1 MVQSENFQEIDVSAF
16 DGPPAEADV
25 VLDIDSLSK
34 SYKNSDR
41 SVEHV
46 LEDVDLTI
54 REGDF
59 LCLLGKS
66 GCGKSTLLKCIAG
79 MTGIDSG
86 DVKVDKDSIGYV
98 FQEDRLLNWYTVETN
113 IRLAL
118 ENKGVPKDE
127 HQERIDKYLDLVGLS
142 DTADMYP
149 SQLSGGMKQR
159 VSIVRALAIEPD
171 ILLMDEP
178 FSSLDEIT
186 ARELRERFLEM
197 IAELNQSVLFV
208 THNASE
214 AAFLST
220 RIGILGST
228 SPSHLTKIMDNPLEY
243 PRDIDSKEILD
254 LQKEIVSYL

>member
-1 MVQSENFQEIDVSAF
+1 MVQSEDTPEADSMAF
-16 DGPPAEADV
+16 DGSSDQAEV
-25 VLDIDSLSK
+25 VLDVDSLSK
-34 SYKNSDR
+34 SYRNSDG

-46 LEDVDLTI
+46 LEDVNLTI
-54 REGDF
+54 REGDY

-79 MTGIDSG
+79 LTGIDSG
-86 DVKVDKDSIGYV
+86 AVEVDKDSIGYV

-113 IRLAL
+113 VRLAL
-118 ENKGVPKDE
+118 ENKGVPE
-127 HQERIDKYLDLVGLS
+127 EVHQERIEKYLGLVGLS

-186 ARELRERFLEM
+186 ARELRERFLQM

-228 SPSHLTKIMDNPLEY
+228 SPSHLTKVMDNPLEY

>member
-1 MVQSENFQEIDVSAF
+1 MVQSKNSHNMEDPNFDT
-16 DGPPAEADV
+16 PPAEAEV
-25 VLDIDSLSK
+25 VCQVDNLTK
-34 SYKNSDR
+34 SYRNSDG
-41 SVEHV
+41 SVEEV

-54 REGDF
+54 KEGDF

-79 MTGIDSG
+79 MTDINTGT
-86 DVKVDKDSIGYV
+86 VTVDRDSIGYV
-98 FQEDRLLNWYTVETN
+98 FQEDRLLDWYTVERN

-118 ENKGVPKDE
+118 ENKGVPKEE
-127 HQERIDKYLDLVGLS
+127 HNERIEEYLDLVGLG
-142 DTADMYP
+142 DTKDMYP

-186 ARELRERFLEM
+186 ARDLRERFLEM

-214 AAFLST
+214 AAYLST
-220 RIGILGST
+220 KIGILGST
-228 SPSHLTKIMDNPLEY
+228 SPSHLTKMVDNPLEY
-243 PRDIDSKEILD
+243 PRDIDSKKILD